1 MRVKTPPE
9 TKVVIPMHNPPHP
22 GEVVK
27 HECLEP
33 LGLTVTRAAEGLGVA
48 RQTLSALINER
59 SRVSPEMAVRLT
71 MAFGS
76 TPETWLGLQNAYDLW
91 QVRHHVEAEEVEDF
105 AAAEKFSSKAHQARQ
120 IPTDEERAKYWA
132 GMDAAMRRAAIKA
145 RKRAIETTG
154 SVPMWRDGRLVYD
167 TEV

>member
-1 MRVKTPPE
+1 MY
-9 TKVVIPMHNPPHP
+9 NPPHP

-59 SRVSPEMAVRLT
+59 SRVSPEMAVCLT

-76 TPETWLGLQNAYDLW
+76 TPETWLGLQTAYDLW
-91 QVRHHVEAEEVEDF
+91 QLRDYLEAGEVEDF
-105 AAAEKFSSKAHQARQ
+105 SITRKYTSKEHEERQ
-120 IPTDEERAKYWA
+120 IPTEEESARYWA
-132 GMDAAMRRAAIKA
+132 GVDAAMRRAAIKA

-154 SVPMWRDGRLVYD
+154 SVPTWRDGKLVYD